1 MKGTSLGTLLVLAAG
16 LLPVTAPAQD
26 SEFQKRVE
34 ELRKKREEKRKERE
48 KENAARGG
56 APGQAGSPTAQAA
69 GKTQAQGGA
78 APKAQGGA
86 GGKAQAGGAGKGGA
100 GGTAGIGG
108 TGGGNGIEGLR
119 TTRPE
124 RRRATLERLRE
135 RWGPLL
141 GDVRAREELR
151 VHAERLAQLERIRAL
166 AEQKRKPK
174 IIEQL
179 DAVLTQEELRHSKTM
194 NSFRESATP
203 AAAKP

>member
-1 MKGTSLGTLLVLAAG
+1 MKGTRLGTLLVLTAA

-34 ELRKKREEKRKERE
+34 ELRKKREQKRKERE
-48 KENAARGG
+48 NAAQGG
-56 APGQAGSPTAQAA
+56 APGQSGPSTAQAA

-78 APKAQGGA
+78 APKIQGGA
-86 GGKAQAGGAGKGGA
+86 GGKAQAGAAGKGGA
-100 GGTAGIGG
+100 SGIGG
-108 TGGGNGIEGLR
+108 TGGATGIEALR

-151 VHAERLAQLERIRAL
+151 IHAERLAQLERIRAL

-174 IIEQL
+174 VIEQL
-179 DAVLTQEELRHSKTM
+179 DAVLTQEELRHSKAM